1 MQLLQQWQTPRRKT
15 TKRELLSL
23 IGKLS
28 FAAKVIPAGHL
39 PAEVDRSQYFR
50 QEASPS
56 HLSDGQR
63 QSRHQVVA
71 RLLTRM
77 EWSQSHAS
85 SRLGAGFRSSA
96 VHRRLWY
103 PWIWSILQQ
112 SMVIWKVVQH
122 AARKVNP
129 MEGAIC
135 SRSGSSDLGAPM
147 ADKEDSS
154 PL

>member
-23 IGKLS
+23 IGKPS
-28 FAAKVIPAGHL
+28 FAAKVIPAGCIFL
-39 PAEVDRSQYFR
+39 RRLYFR
-50 QEASPS
+50 QEAS

-96 VHRRLWY
+96 VYVHRRLWY
-103 PWIWSILQQ
+103 SWICIYGAYYNKAWWSSKQLERSIQ
-112 SMVIWKVVQH
+112 WKELYTVVVAEETWGHQ
-122 AARKVNP
+122 
-129 MEGAIC
+129 
-135 SRSGSSDLGAPM
+135 
-147 ADKEDSS
+147 
-154 PL
+154 